1 MQVEVKVFVYCL
13 IGVICIIFN
22 GAETA
27 LIIKGNK
34 KFKTYDQ
41 LLMSLAIS
49 DFLVGLSSVVYSC
62 LISSINSAL
71 SRQIFTFMVS
81 FSFVASV
88 LNLLLIGLDRLVAVR
103 LPLKHRI
110 WVERKY
116 VIKAILFIWS
126 FLAIE
131 VIVLAVIGISRSA
144 NMEGSRHFFDTVLPF
159 LIFFSFLALSFLYG
173 QIFYFYML
181 SQRKLNLL
189 KSNGRKVPRKMIAAK
204 QSINTGSTYISSL
217 SDDGAMQ
224 SLSPSSTTSEQTSY
238 SFLEVETDPRK
249 EGARFD
255 VTTGDEA
262 TTDSGLKRKP
272 NTKKRKAEKCK
283 KKVCSFCCRQRALFI
298 TCILVISSF
307 FLCTLPFAIHMVV
320 WKKSSLEVLLVANSL
335 TNPIIYF
342 YKGADHRKM
351 MNLLRKGKASE
362 AVKEQSHCHCNE
374 VKR

>member
-1 MQVEVKVFVYCL
+1 MEDGVKVFVYCL
-13 IGVICIIFN
+13 IGVTCIIFN

-62 LISSINSAL
+62 LISSIPSSL

-88 LNLLLIGLDRLVAVR
+88 LNLLLIGLDRLLAVR

-110 WVERKY
+110 WAERRY
-116 VIKAILFIWS
+116 VIKAILFIWI

-131 VIVLAVIGISRSA
+131 MIVLAAIGISKPA
-144 NMEGSRHFFDTVLPF
+144 NMDGPRHFFDAVLPF
-159 LIFFSFLALSFLYG
+159 LIFCSFLALSFLYG
-173 QIFYFYML
+173 QIFYYYAV
-181 SQRKLNLL
+181 SQRKLNVIR
-189 KSNGRKVPRKMIAAK
+189 SNGKNVARKMIATK
-204 QSINTGSTYISSL
+204 QSINKESSYISSL
-217 SDDGAMQ
+217 SDDSAMQ
-224 SLSPSSTTSEQTSY
+224 SLGPSSAISEKTSY
-238 SFLEVETDPRK
+238 SFLEAETDSRNEVARVDATMVDEITADSELSRK
-249 EGARFD
+249 HNA
-255 VTTGDEA
+255 
-262 TTDSGLKRKP
+262 
-272 NTKKRKAEKCK
+272 KKRTARRGK
-283 KKVCSFCCRQRALFI
+283 KKACSFCCRQWALFI

-307 FLCTLPFAIHMVV
+307 FLCTLPFAIHMLI

-342 YKGADHRKM
+342 YKGADHKTI
-351 MNLLRKGKASE
+351 MNLLRKGKTSE
-362 AVKEQSHCHCNE
+362 AVKEQSHCRCNE
-374 VKR
+374 MKK